1 MKIVSTNLASPPAGH
16 YSQAVIHQG
25 SLYISGQLPV
35 SPDGTHN
42 EEASFSE
49 QAHIA
54 LNNLLAILHAAG
66 CSPTD
71 LVKVTVYVAG
81 VKHWPAFDQI
91 YSEMLGGHRPARAVV
106 PVPELHHGYL
116 VEIEAVART
125 ATNAAWSAEGTTI
138 FGNSQENDDAQCH
151 VE

>member
-1 MKIVSTNLASPPAGH
+1 MKIVSTAAASQPAGH

-42 EEASFSE
+42 VEASFTE
-49 QAHIA
+49 QAQVA
-54 LNNLLAILHAAG
+54 LNNLLAILHAAD
-66 CSPTD
+66 CSPSD
-71 LVKVTVYVAG
+71 LIKVTVYVAG
-81 VKHWPAFDQI
+81 LKHWPAFDRI
-91 YSEMLGGHRPARAVV
+91 YSEMLGSHRPARAVV

-125 ATNAAWSAEGTTI
+125 ETNAA
-138 FGNSQENDDAQCH
+138 
-151 VE
+151 

>member
-1 MKIVSTNLASPPAGH
+1 MKTISTDTASSPAGH
-16 YSQAVIHQG
+16 YSQAIIHQG

-42 EEASFSE
+42 LEASFAE

-54 LNNLLAILHAAG
+54 LNNLLAILKAAG
-66 CSPTD
+66 SEPCD

-81 VKHWPAFDQI
+81 VKHWPAFDKV
-91 YSEMLGGHRPARAVV
+91 YAELLGSHRPARAVV

-116 VEIEAVART
+116 VEIEAVARV
-125 ATNAAWSAEGTTI
+125 AA
-138 FGNSQENDDAQCH
+138 
-151 VE
+151 